1 MKGWKISMI
10 NQGIKNFFIS
20 LKYFFTPL
28 GTMFLGIM
36 IGISFFI
43 PSVIATFNTLLQGI
57 QSLGEHVNLDFNEVW
72 NSLWSQI
79 SSLNWQEPNEALGTL
94 FQVDWLKQTLSE
106 IIETILGTDFVTFE
120 TQIIEL
126 INDFTRGVASAVIL
140 IFIWWG
146 IGFIV
151 GYILMRF
158 LIRRTI
164 AKRGLWKYIL
174 SVFINALL
182 SALYCFVC
190 AILYLMWKPSIA
202 ISVVIVILLVGIFSL
217 IEAYFIHGLKVVP
230 FKEVVN
236 FKNVGAY
243 VLTNLMIFLI
253 ALSLS
258 LLILAINILLGIF
271 VALSL
276 FEIAYLVISM
286 NAESYVKEL
295 ASKQSKD
302 EIKSIE

>member
-1 MKGWKISMI
+1 MI

-217 IEAYFIHGLKVVP
+217 IEAYLIHGLKVVP

>member
-1 MKGWKISMI
+1 MI

-174 SVFINALL
+174 SVFINVLL

-217 IEAYFIHGLKVVP
+217 IEAYLIHGLKVVP

-236 FKNVGAY
+236 VKNVGAY

>member
-1 MKGWKISMI
+1 MI
-10 NQGIKNFFIS
+10 R
-20 LKYFFTPL
+20 
-28 GTMFLGIM
+28 
-36 IGISFFI
+36 ISFFI

-217 IEAYFIHGLKVVP
+217 IEAYLIHGLKVVP

-258 LLILAINILLGIF
+258 LLILAINILLGVF

-295 ASKQSKD
+295 ASKESKD